1 MSDIYL
7 FGEPTNRDRANESVT
22 LTFSKFDLQAVVN
35 ALREATAV
43 LTRDSAYLR
52 TPVVHEVT
60 RARAALSAVIGREA
74 QQNQN
79 G

>member
-7 FGEPTNRDRANESVT
+7 FGELANDDRANESVT
-22 LTFSKFDLQAVVN
+22 LTFSKFELQAVVN

-52 TPVVHEVT
+52 AP
-60 RARAALSAVIGREA
+60 LSCTK
-74 QQNQN
+74 
-79 G
+79 